1 MIVFKMFFKATLACA
16 MLLTPT
22 LTRANE
28 VATVAFL
35 GALKVAQVQA
45 MRATADYYAAIGIGV
60 EAQQTTGLANRLE
73 NGGLGGEDSVQAF
86 QSAAYGLKARIDDY
100 RARGKIPTAQ
110 QLELA
115 RKAKAKLDSAD
126 VALGVAVAAGIVAA
140 VDGGNFLEKIAKA
153 AVFTGIALKMT
164 QPFGAARDAA
174 RQYTEL
180 RLSGETGFQA
190 VSKGLQPAFA
200 DL

>member
-1 MIVFKMFFKATLACA
+1 MYKTLVKAALTCAVLLSPALA
-16 MLLTPT
+16 
-22 LTRANE
+22 RAND

-45 MRATADYYAAIGIGV
+45 MRATADYYQAIGVGV

-73 NGGLGGEDSVQAF
+73 NGGLGGDDSIQAF

-140 VDGGNFLEKIAKA
+140 VDGGNFLEKMAKA
-153 AVFTGIALKMT
+153 AIFTAIALKMT
-164 QPFGAARDAA
+164 EPFGAARDAA

-180 RLSGETGFQA
+180 KLSGESGFQDI
-190 VSKGLQPAFA
+190 SKDLKPSFA

>member
-73 NGGLGGEDSVQAF
+73 NGGLGGEDSIQAF
-86 QSAAYGLKARIDDY
+86 QSASYGLKARIDDY

-180 RLSGETGFQA
+180 QLSGETGFQD

>member
-1 MIVFKMFFKATLACA
+1 MMMFNIFAKMALACA
-16 MLLTPT
+16 LLLTPA
-22 LTRANE
+22 LIRANE

-45 MRATADYYAAIGIGV
+45 MRATADYYAAIGVGV

-73 NGGLGGEDSVQAF
+73 TGGLGGEDSIQAF

-126 VALGVAVAAGIVAA
+126 VALGVAVAAGVVAA
-140 VDGGNFLEKIAKA
+140 VDGGNFLEKMAKA
-153 AVFTGIALKMT
+153 AILTGIALKMT
-164 QPFGAARDAA
+164 EPFGAARDAA

-180 RLSGETGFQA
+180 RLSGETGFQV
-190 VSKGLQPAFA
+190 VSTELQPAFA

>member
-1 MIVFKMFFKATLACA
+1 MITGQSFKAILVCA
-16 MLLTPT
+16 ALLTST
-22 LTRANE
+22 VARAND
-28 VATVAFL
+28 VATVAFFA
-35 GALKVAQVQA
+35 ALKIAQVQA
-45 MRATADYYAAIGIGV
+45 MRATADYYQAIGVGV

-73 NGGLGGEDSVQAF
+73 NGGLGGDDSVQAF
-86 QSAAYGLKARIDDY
+86 QASALGLKARIDDY

-126 VALGVAVAAGIVAA
+126 VALGAAIAAGIVAA
-140 VDGGNFLEKIAKA
+140 IDGGNFLEKLAKTA
-153 AVFTGIALKMT
+153 IFTGIALKMT
-164 QPFGAARDAA
+164 EPFGAARDAA

-180 RLSGETGFQA
+180 KLSGESGFQE
-190 VSKGLQPAFA
+190 VSKNLKPSFS

>member
-1 MIVFKMFFKATLACA
+1 MVFKMFFKAALACA
-16 MLLTPT
+16 MLLTPA
-22 LTRANE
+22 LARANE

-45 MRATADYYAAIGIGV
+45 MRATADYYAAIGVGV

-73 NGGLGGEDSVQAF
+73 RGGLGGEDSIQAF
-86 QSAAYGLKARIDDY
+86 QSAADGLKARIDDY

-180 RLSGETGFQA
+180 RLSGETGFQD
-190 VSKGLQPAFA
+190 VSKGLQPAFS